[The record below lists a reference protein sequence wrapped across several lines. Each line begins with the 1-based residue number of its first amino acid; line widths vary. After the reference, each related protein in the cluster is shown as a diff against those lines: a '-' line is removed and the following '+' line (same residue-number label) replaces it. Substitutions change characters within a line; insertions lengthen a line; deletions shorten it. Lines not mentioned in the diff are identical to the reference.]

1 MEILGG
7 FLTLLSYTELLQL
20 VLLTASGGMVTKKRK
35 EGIAKKSDCWRARER
50 PVLEKGKS
58 ESRGE

>member
-20 VLLTASGGMVTKKRK
+20 VLLTARGGMITKSERK
-35 EGIAKKSDCWRARER
+35 EWPRRAI
-50 PVLEKGKS
+50 VGVQ
-58 ESRGE
+58 ESGQF